1 MLVLLSYPDENR
13 VGMGS
18 VEEQLA
24 APANKL
30 FREQLITV
38 GDLLDFKKELLDG
51 IKRLLEAQA
60 TKSVRK
66 WLKSYEVEKLLEIS
80 PGTLQTFR
88 NNGTLPYTKI
98 GGTIYYD
105 PADIEKVLQEK
116 KVVLKRNGFAFRR

>member
-1 MLVLLSYPDENR
+1 MPVLLSYPDEKR
-13 VGMGS
+13 VGMEN
-18 VEEQLA
+18 VEKRLA
-24 APANKL
+24 TPINKL
-30 FREQLITV
+30 LREQLITI

-60 TKSVRK
+60 TKPVKK

-105 PADIEKVLQEK
+105 PVDIEKVLQEK